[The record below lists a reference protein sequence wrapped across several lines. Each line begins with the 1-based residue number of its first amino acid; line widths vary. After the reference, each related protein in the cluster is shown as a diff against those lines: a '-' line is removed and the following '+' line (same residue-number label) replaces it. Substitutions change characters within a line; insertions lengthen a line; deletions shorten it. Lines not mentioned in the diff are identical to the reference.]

1 MGTLW
6 VDAHYLR
13 DKIGS
18 SIGREKREMVGKM
31 VMFVEEDYRET
42 EV

>member
-1 MGTLW
+1 MGTFW
-6 VDAHYLR
+6 VDAHYLC

-18 SIGREKREMVGKM
+18 RTGREKREMVGKM